1 MMSTAEAR
9 TTGPDDPA
17 QPASIV
23 PPQAP
28 PAVESPK
35 REGRVGALRSPNFRL
50 LWTGLVIANSGSW
63 MATTAQGWLVTD
75 LEPERASLYIGLI
88 AMAFALP
95 MLLLTMVG
103 GAVADRFPRMRL
115 LWIVQL
121 CYLVFATALAT
132 ITLLGLIEVWMLL
145 VYSLLT
151 GTVLAFDSPVRNA
164 LLPDLVDREH
174 LAGAVSLNS
183 AAYSGAALI
192 GPAIAGGLIP
202 LIGVSGVYTISA
214 ISVLAVLWALRQME
228 GVPEYA
234 GARQPSLP
242 IFQSIKQGVSFA
254 LDSRIIFGVLAVS
267 VVSGIFARSYTPL
280 LVIFARDEYQVGS
293 LAYGVMVAAPGL
305 GTLAA
310 AFGIASR
317 VDTGERG
324 RKVKYAA
331 IGLSLVMI
339 AFAAMPWYAGGLPL
353 LILSGMFTTLL
364 AANMATIL
372 QLQAPPHL
380 RGRLMSIYMLTLIGV
395 PALGTLISGALADII
410 GVRLTVGIG
419 AAILLVATFLIYLRN
434 HELRAVE

>member
-9 TTGPDDPA
+9 AGEADEPA
-17 QPASIV
+17 QPAS
-23 PPQAP
+23 
-28 PAVESPK
+28 AVSPEATTNEDRK
-35 REGRVGALRSPNFRL
+35 REGRVGALRSRNFRL

-121 CYLVFATALAT
+121 SYLAFASTLAL
-132 ITLLGLIEVWMLL
+132 INWLGLIEVWMLIVFSFL
-145 VYSLLT
+145 NGL
-151 GTVLAFDSPVRNA
+151 VLAFDSPVRNA
-164 LLPDLVDREH
+164 LLPDIVDREH

-192 GPAIAGGLIP
+192 GPAIAGALIP
-202 LIGVSGVYTISA
+202 LVGVSGVYTVSA
-214 ISVLAVLWALRQME
+214 ISVLAVLWALRQMT

-234 GARQPSLP
+234 GSKQPSLP
-242 IFQSIKQGVSFA
+242 LFQSIRQGVRYA
-254 LDSRIIFGVLAVS
+254 LDSRVIFGVLAVS
-267 VVSGIFARSYTPL
+267 IASGVFARSYTPL
-280 LVIFARDEYQVGS
+280 LVIFARDEFHVGS
-293 LAYGVMVAAPGL
+293 FAFGLMVAAPGL
-305 GTLAA
+305 GTLSA
-310 AFGIASR
+310 AFAIASR
-317 VDTGERG
+317 ADTGGRG
-324 RKVKYAA
+324 RKLLVAT
-331 IGLSLVMI
+331 IGLSLALM

-353 LILSGMFTTLL
+353 LILTGLFTTLM

-372 QLQAPPHL
+372 QLEAPPHL

-395 PALGTLISGALADII
+395 PSLGTLVSGAVADVI
-410 GVRLTVGIG
+410 GVRLTVGVTT
-419 AAILLVATFLIYLRN
+419 AILLAGVFLIFRRNADLRG
-434 HELRAVE
+434 VE